1 MTLLQY
7 VYIYLATVPVFFI
20 IDMLWIGFIAKDFYA
35 KQIGYLLGP
44 VNWSAAIIFYLLY
57 IVAIIVFAVA
67 PALAQKSF
75 VTALTLGAFFGF
87 IAYATYDLTNLATLK
102 NWPLSVTLVDMLWGT
117 VLTGAVA
124 SISYFIAS
132 KFIV

>member
-35 KQIGYLLGP
+35 KQIGSLLGP
-44 VNWSAAIIFYLLY
+44 INWSAAIIFYLLY
-57 IVAIIVFAVA
+57 IIAIIVFAVA

-75 VTALTLGAFFGF
+75 ITALTLGAFFGF

-102 NWPLSVTLVDMLWGT
+102 NWPLTVTLVDMLWGT